1 MQIQPYSSNSMPYN
15 KQSIPA
21 GSTPHVT
28 NPASSNATTVTLS
41 DEAKELTRVD
51 PIPQPNTPEIG
62 NIKAGVEQYANIQAA
77 KMKSQVASDM
87 TSIAMGTSDGI
98 SAPTAYY
105 LSHNDS
111 AREATVAQ
119 MANQQQ
125 VSTMQAYVDASESIN
140 EWA

>member
-1 MQIQPYSSNSMPYN
+1 M
-15 KQSIPA
+15 PA
-21 GSTPHVT
+21 GSTPNVT
-28 NPASSNATTVTLS
+28 NPASSSATTVTLS